1 MDYHWREPEAKAGSR
16 EKGQHEKFMSRI
28 HEALK
33 KAAQERSAQLA
44 AGGEPTFL
52 EVADSPSLA
61 LPIREVMAKPQAA
74 PIESPGYLRYQDLI
88 KKCASPIWRIDPRM
102 SVFEG
107 GDDGHIGAERFR
119 TLRSRLYQLG
129 GARPLRRVVVT
140 SSVPAEGKTFVAAN
154 LAQSIVRQPDRKV
167 LLIDADLRASRL
179 HQVLGAPRSP
189 GLSDYL
195 RGEVDEFKAVQK
207 GSAAHLCLIPAGS
220 EVANPSELLLNDRM
234 KQLLELMT
242 PIFDWIIIDTPPALP
257 VHDASMMAD
266 LCDGVLFVVRA
277 GSTDNE
283 MAAKAAAAFQEKN
296 ILGVVLNRADGDAGY
311 GGYYYSYPAGDEAK
325 K

>member
-1 MDYHWREPEAKAGSR
+1 
-16 EKGQHEKFMSRI
+16 MSRI

-44 AGGEPTFL
+44 AGTAPSFL
-52 EVADSPSLA
+52 EVADVPRTAVPLRELAEPTSPERS
-61 LPIREVMAKPQAA
+61 PAKGA
-74 PIESPGYLRYQDLI
+74 SFLRYEDLI
-88 KKCASPIWRIDPRM
+88 KGCVAPKWKTDARM

-107 GDDGHIGAERFR
+107 GDDGHVGAERFR
-119 TLRSRLYQLG
+119 TLRSRLYQIG
-129 GARPLRRVVVT
+129 GTRPLRRVIVT
-140 SSVPAEGKTFVAAN
+140 SSLPAEGKTFVAAN

-179 HQVLGAPRSP
+179 HELLGAPRSP

-195 RGEVDEFKAVQK
+195 RGVADEFQVVQK
-207 GSAAHLCLIPAGS
+207 GSESNLCFIPAGS
-220 EVANPSELLLNDRM
+220 EAPNPSELLLNDRM

-277 GSTDNE
+277 GSTDHE
-283 MAAKAAAAFQEKN
+283 LATKAAAGFQDKN
-296 ILGVVLNRADGDAGY
+296 LLGVVLNRVDGDAGY
-311 GGYYYSYPAGDEAK
+311 GGYYYSYPSGEEVK
-325 K
+325 KELKKV